1 MLHSVVMTSI
11 FPMINAN
18 IIFFFRR
25 LFLELIQILQYCT
38 GLTMSTLRP
47 GTKSFNRKM
56 NSSGHRSAGTFPN
69 KPSRWGNHASKSTE
83 RTDTWFSPRTDLLV
97 ITHRPLFLTKITV
110 KNYFV
115 GGTGYKFSAINLDRK
130 VKRSVLDLT
139 IWRQSVAMVWPSEP
153 FSR

>member
-1 MLHSVVMTSI
+1 MLHSVVMTSL
-11 FPMINAN
+11 FPMINVN
-18 IIFFFRR
+18 IIFFLRH
-25 LFLELIQILQYCT
+25 LFLELCQILQYCT
-38 GLTMSTLRP
+38 GRTMSTLCP
-47 GTKSFNRKM
+47 GSNAFNRKM
-56 NSSGHRSAGTFPN
+56 NSSWQWSAGTFPN

-83 RTDTWFSPRTDLLV
+83 RADTWFSPRTDLLV

-130 VKRSVLDLT
+130 VKGSVLDLT